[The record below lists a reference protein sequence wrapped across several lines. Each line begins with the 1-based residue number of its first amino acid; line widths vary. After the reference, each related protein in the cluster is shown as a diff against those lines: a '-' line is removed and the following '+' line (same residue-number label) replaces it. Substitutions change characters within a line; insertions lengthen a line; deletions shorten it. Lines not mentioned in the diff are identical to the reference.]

1 MQCPESVRYLSA
13 YVLDELALSERDAFE
28 NHLADCAQCSAELAS
43 FDSVKS
49 VLNSWDDE
57 ALPASAAPYRER
69 IRHLAEPLPKQ
80 DKASRWPLLNWW
92 QWAPSAVSFA
102 VLVLVFMDARFLV
115 DEAGFSV
122 SFGGLKNDAS
132 VFQMVDQMVDQM
144 ADQMADQMVDREELQ
159 QVIARLEQRQ
169 DQNTIALM
177 QAVLNQARES
187 SEANFQ
193 QLFAFFEQQRLND
206 LEQVRASYEQL
217 AESDFETLRSLQQLA
232 SYVSFNEIVR

>member
-57 ALPASAAPYRER
+57 ALPASAAAHRER

-132 VFQMVDQMVDQM
+132 VF
-144 ADQMADQMVDREELQ
+144 QMADQMVDREELQ

>member
-57 ALPASAAPYRER
+57 ALPASAAAHRER

-80 DKASRWPLLNWW
+80 DKARRWPLLNWW

-132 VFQMVDQMVDQM
+132 VFQMV
-144 ADQMADQMVDREELQ
+144 DQMVDREELQ

>member
-57 ALPASAAPYRER
+57 ALPASAAAHRER
-69 IRHLAEPLPKQ
+69 IRRLAEPLPKQ

-132 VFQMVDQMVDQM
+132 VFQMADQMV
-144 ADQMADQMVDREELQ
+144 DQMVDREELQ

>member
-57 ALPASAAPYRER
+57 ALPASAAPHRER

-132 VFQMVDQMVDQM
+132 VFQMV
-144 ADQMADQMVDREELQ
+144 DQMVDREELQ

>member
-28 NHLADCAQCSAELAS
+28 NHLADCAQCSSELAS

-57 ALPASAAPYRER
+57 ALPASSAAHRER
-69 IRHLAEPLPKQ
+69 IRRLAEPLPKQ

-132 VFQMVDQMVDQM
+132 VF
-144 ADQMADQMVDREELQ
+144 QMVDREELQ